1 MRFGDKIRK
10 LLKEKDDSHDILVRT
25 VSSNC
30 INFIESRIEYLAYS
44 NSNDKNF
51 LVDIESKVVY
61 SLMDNG
67 VSLIDS
73 GDIKKEIL
81 DIIQKHFENERF
93 TVIRNPTYARWEWL
107 FKC

>member
-10 LLKEKDDSHDILVRT
+10 LLKEKDDSETTLVRT
-25 VSSNC
+25 ISSTC
-30 INFIESRIEYLAYS
+30 INYIESRIES
-44 NSNDKNF
+44 IVTSKSSGRDF
-51 LVDIESKVVY
+51 LVDVEGEVVK

-67 VSLIDS
+67 ILLTELA
-73 GDIKKEIL
+73 DIKKEIL